1 MGYCTTNNCSQSAA
15 IRTALAKLAKAS
27 DDPAQQYT
35 ALLDVLGLGEAD
47 PTTITTDQIESALRD
62 LLAAYPPEGNQPVP
76 DPMAAPADAP
86 PPPALAASKPAP
98 AAVHLTP
105 AQIEARKAAAKP
117 AVASKLSDAQRAAL
131 TRKGLPHTEHAWAS
145 LCKSAARAA
154 GKTAAPA
161 RAAAPTTPRGDVSKL
176 SKASLEAARKA
187 GISPQEMADRMAR
200 AARAAR

>member
-1 MGYCTTNNCSQSAA
+1 
-15 IRTALAKLAKAS
+15 
-27 DDPAQQYT
+27 
-35 ALLDVLGLGEAD
+35 LDLLGLGEAD

-62 LLAAYPPEGNQPVP
+62 LLAAYPPEGDAPIA
-76 DPMAAPADAP
+76 DPMQAPAEAP
-86 PPPALAASKPAP
+86 PAPPLAASKPAV
-98 AAVHLTP
+98 VHLTP